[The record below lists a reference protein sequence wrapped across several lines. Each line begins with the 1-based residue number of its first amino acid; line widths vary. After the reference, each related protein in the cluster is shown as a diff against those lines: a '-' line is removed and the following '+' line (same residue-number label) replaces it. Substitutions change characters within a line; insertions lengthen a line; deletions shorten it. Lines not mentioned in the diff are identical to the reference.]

1 MVLAEVGLGA
11 FPPGAHE
18 PVIQTGADGGAYQ
31 RNHATRPL
39 LNHLSAGA
47 RGDTLDDAWD
57 ELVDNFFLQ
66 KFAADIDSGRAG
78 GGDPEFGDF
87 AIGVELKTVNQA
99 QLLNRAHGDGG
110 KDAEIGDDGD
120 QPAKAEAGALNGC
133 ESHSAVNYIVGHR
146 VEFAYLE
153 RIYSVIAA
161 DGHPVSSSELY
172 QESCRINL
180 NRGVGARQARDQRLF
195 GASAQPRFGFRIGHC
210 INHSAARRRM
220 PSGHS
225 SPCASITVTPK
236 NIMSTGKLQIV
247 PLGGL
252 GEFGMNCMAV
262 RWGDDIIVIDAGL
275 MFPEAE
281 LLGVDIV
288 VPDISYL
295 IENRQRV
302 RGIILTHGH
311 EDHIG
316 ALPWI
321 LSELK
326 VPVWGTEFTLAY
338 VEDKLD
344 EHGLLEDADLREM
357 HAGER
362 FKAGVFTVHPIRVT
376 HSLVDCVA
384 LAIHTPLGVIIH
396 TGDFKVDPTPTDNHL
411 FDLHSFAE
419 YGKQGVL
426 ALFQDSTNVERKGY
440 TPSERAVRRKFDE
453 VFAHTQ
459 RRLFISCFSSSI
471 HRIRLAVELAHQ
483 HGRKVAFV
491 GRSMNNSAEI
501 AEDLGYLEIPDGL
514 VINPGEMK
522 NFPPEKVCVMISGT
536 QGEPMSALSRAAVDN
551 HKHAKIEKGDTVV
564 LSSRIIPGN
573 EKTIYRMID
582 HLFRREAHVIYED
595 STSPPIHVSGHAS
608 QEELKLIINLV
619 KPKYFIPVHGEYRQL
634 KLHAEMA
641 GAMHSSVGK
650 VMLIESGD
658 ILEFDEHNARKAGRV
673 NVGRVCID
681 SGSRTDVVE
690 DLIIKDRRHLSEDGI
705 VLPIIAINKLTGR
718 VETAPEIVTRGF
730 NPGEDGLL
738 DGARRIVEDTLA
750 HSSEEE
756 KADYGVI
763 KEKIRA
769 DLKRYIS
776 RQTQKRP
783 LIMPVILEI

>member
-1 MVLAEVGLGA
+1 
-11 FPPGAHE
+11 
-18 PVIQTGADGGAYQ
+18 
-31 RNHATRPL
+31 
-39 LNHLSAGA
+39 
-47 RGDTLDDAWD
+47 
-57 ELVDNFFLQ
+57 
-66 KFAADIDSGRAG
+66 
-78 GGDPEFGDF
+78 
-87 AIGVELKTVNQA
+87 
-99 QLLNRAHGDGG
+99 
-110 KDAEIGDDGD
+110 
-120 QPAKAEAGALNGC
+120 
-133 ESHSAVNYIVGHR
+133 
-146 VEFAYLE
+146 
-153 RIYSVIAA
+153 
-161 DGHPVSSSELY
+161 
-172 QESCRINL
+172 
-180 NRGVGARQARDQRLF
+180 
-195 GASAQPRFGFRIGHC
+195 
-210 INHSAARRRM
+210 M
-220 PSGHS
+220 P
-225 SPCASITVTPK
+225 
-236 NIMSTGKLQIV
+236 TGKLQVV

-275 MFPEAE
+275 MFPESE

-295 IENRQRV
+295 IENRQKIRAIV
-302 RGIILTHGH
+302 LTHGH

-316 ALPWI
+316 ALPWM

-338 VEDKLD
+338 VEDKLE
-344 EHGLLEDADLREM
+344 EHELLEEADLREIR
-357 HAGER
+357 AGER
-362 FKAGVFTVHPIRVT
+362 FRVGPFTIHPIQVT

-384 LAIHTPLGVIIH
+384 LAIHTPIGVIIH
-396 TGDFKVDPTPTDNHL
+396 TGDFKVDPTPTDNRL
-411 FDLHSFAE
+411 FDLHTFAE
-419 YGKQGVL
+419 YGKEGVL
-426 ALFQDSTNVERKGY
+426 ALFQDSTNVERRGY

-453 VFAHTQ
+453 VFARTQ

-471 HRIRLAVELAHQ
+471 HRIKLAVELAYE
-483 HGRKVAFV
+483 HGRKVAFI
-491 GRSMNNSAEI
+491 GRSMTSSAEI
-501 AEDLGYLEIPDGL
+501 AEDLGYVEIPDGL
-514 VINPGEMK
+514 LIHPGEIK
-522 NFPPEKVCVMISGT
+522 NFAPEKTCVLISGT

-595 STSPPIHVSGHAS
+595 GSTPPVHVSGHAS

-619 KPKYFIPVHGEYRQL
+619 KPRYFIPVHGEYRQL

-641 GAMHSSVGK
+641 ASMRGAVGN

-658 ILEFDEHNARKAGRV
+658 ILEFDELGARKAGRV

-690 DLIIKDRRHLSEDGI
+690 DLVIKDRRHLSEDGI

-718 VETAPEIVTRGF
+718 VETNPEIVTRGF
-730 NPGEDGLL
+730 AGGENGFM
-738 DGARRIVEDTLA
+738 DGARQTVIQTLDL
-750 HSSEEE
+750 SSDEE

-776 RQTQKRP
+776 KQTQRRP

>member
-1 MVLAEVGLGA
+1 MIFAVARPSELTLTQAAQKNQFSGSQLIGLG
-11 FPPGAHE
+11 
-18 PVIQTGADGGAYQ
+18 
-31 RNHATRPL
+31 
-39 LNHLSAGA
+39 
-47 RGDTLDDAWD
+47 
-57 ELVDNFFLQ
+57 
-66 KFAADIDSGRAG
+66 
-78 GGDPEFGDF
+78 
-87 AIGVELKTVNQA
+87 
-99 QLLNRAHGDGG
+99 
-110 KDAEIGDDGD
+110 
-120 QPAKAEAGALNGC
+120 
-133 ESHSAVNYIVGHR
+133 
-146 VEFAYLE
+146 
-153 RIYSVIAA
+153 
-161 DGHPVSSSELY
+161 
-172 QESCRINL
+172 
-180 NRGVGARQARDQRLF
+180 
-195 GASAQPRFGFRIGHC
+195 
-210 INHSAARRRM
+210 SAAVRPAFVCYDQWTLKM
-220 PSGHS
+220 P
-225 SPCASITVTPK
+225 
-236 NIMSTGKLQIV
+236 TGKLHIV

-302 RGIILTHGH
+302 RAIILTHGH

-321 LSELK
+321 LSELN
-326 VPVWGTEFTLAY
+326 VPVWGTEFTLALL
-338 VEDKLD
+338 EDKLE
-344 EHGLLEDADLREM
+344 EHGLLENADLREIRP
-357 HAGER
+357 GER
-362 FKAGVFTVHPIRVT
+362 FKAGPFTIHPIHVT
-376 HSLVDCVA
+376 HSLVDCVS
-384 LAIHTPLGVIIH
+384 LAIHTPLGVLIH
-396 TGDFKVDPTPTDNHL
+396 TGDFKVDPTPTDNKM
-411 FDLHSFAE
+411 FDLHAFAE
-419 YGKQGVL
+419 YGKEGVL

-471 HRIRLAVELAHQ
+471 HRIKLAVELAWQ

-491 GRSMNNSAEI
+491 GRSMTNTSEI
-501 AEDLGYLEIPDGL
+501 AEDLGYIEIPEGL
-514 VINPGEMK
+514 LIHPGEMK
-522 NFPPEKVCVMISGT
+522 NYPPEKVCVMISGT

-573 EKTIYRMID
+573 EKAIYRMID
-582 HLFRREAHVIYED
+582 HLFRRQAHVIYED
-595 STSPPIHVSGHAS
+595 GSFPPIHVSGHAS

-619 KPKYFIPVHGEYRQL
+619 KPKYFIPIHGEYRQL

-641 GAMHSSVGK
+641 DAMHSSVGN

-658 ILEFDEHNARKAGRV
+658 ILEFDELGARKAGRV

-705 VLPIIAINKLTGR
+705 VLPIIAINKLSGR
-718 VETAPEIVTRGF
+718 VESSPEIVTRGF
-730 NPGEDGLL
+730 APGEDGFV
-738 DGARRIVEDTLA
+738 DGARQLVMQTLEQ
-750 HSSEEE
+750 SSEEE

-776 RQTQKRP
+776 KQTQKRP

>member
-1 MVLAEVGLGA
+1 MA
-11 FPPGAHE
+11 
-18 PVIQTGADGGAYQ
+18 
-31 RNHATRPL
+31 
-39 LNHLSAGA
+39 
-47 RGDTLDDAWD
+47 
-57 ELVDNFFLQ
+57 
-66 KFAADIDSGRAG
+66 
-78 GGDPEFGDF
+78 
-87 AIGVELKTVNQA
+87 
-99 QLLNRAHGDGG
+99 
-110 KDAEIGDDGD
+110 
-120 QPAKAEAGALNGC
+120 
-133 ESHSAVNYIVGHR
+133 
-146 VEFAYLE
+146 
-153 RIYSVIAA
+153 
-161 DGHPVSSSELY
+161 
-172 QESCRINL
+172 
-180 NRGVGARQARDQRLF
+180 
-195 GASAQPRFGFRIGHC
+195 
-210 INHSAARRRM
+210 
-220 PSGHS
+220 
-225 SPCASITVTPK
+225 
-236 NIMSTGKLQIV
+236 TGKLQIV

-295 IENRQRV
+295 TENRQRV

-321 LSELK
+321 LSELN

-344 EHGLLEDADLREM
+344 EHGLRDNADLREIR
-357 HAGER
+357 ANER
-362 FKAGVFTVHPIRVT
+362 FKAGVFTIHPIQVT

-384 LAIHTPLGVIIH
+384 LAIHTPLGVVIH
-396 TGDFKVDPTPTDNHL
+396 TGDFKVDPTPTDNRL

-419 YGKQGVL
+419 YGKEGVL

-440 TPSERAVRRKFDE
+440 TPR
-453 VFAHTQ
+453 
-459 RRLFISCFSSSI
+459 CFSSSI
-471 HRIRLAVELAHQ
+471 HRIKLAVELAHA
-483 HGRKVAFV
+483 HGRKVAFI
-491 GRSMNNSAEI
+491 GRSMNNSSEI
-501 AEDLGYLEIPDGL
+501 AEDLGYIEIPDGL

-582 HLFRREAHVIYED
+582 HLFRREAHVIYD
-595 STSPPIHVSGHAS
+595 DGSYPPVHVSGHAS

-619 KPKYFIPVHGEYRQL
+619 KPRYFIPIHGEYRQL

-641 GAMHSSVGK
+641 TSMHGSVGK

-658 ILEFDEHNARKAGRV
+658 VLEFDELGARKAGRV

-681 SGSRTDVVE
+681 SGNRTDVVE

-705 VLPIIAINKLTGR
+705 VLPIIAINKLSGR
-718 VETAPEIVTRGF
+718 VETTPEIVTRGF
-730 NPGEDGLL
+730 NPGEDGLM
-738 DGARRIVEDTLA
+738 DGARQIVIQTLEQ
-750 HSSEEE
+750 SSDEER
-756 KADYGVI
+756 ADYGVI

-776 RQTQKRP
+776 KQTQRRP

>member
-1 MVLAEVGLGA
+1 
-11 FPPGAHE
+11 
-18 PVIQTGADGGAYQ
+18 
-31 RNHATRPL
+31 
-39 LNHLSAGA
+39 
-47 RGDTLDDAWD
+47 
-57 ELVDNFFLQ
+57 
-66 KFAADIDSGRAG
+66 
-78 GGDPEFGDF
+78 
-87 AIGVELKTVNQA
+87 
-99 QLLNRAHGDGG
+99 
-110 KDAEIGDDGD
+110 
-120 QPAKAEAGALNGC
+120 
-133 ESHSAVNYIVGHR
+133 
-146 VEFAYLE
+146 
-153 RIYSVIAA
+153 
-161 DGHPVSSSELY
+161 
-172 QESCRINL
+172 
-180 NRGVGARQARDQRLF
+180 
-195 GASAQPRFGFRIGHC
+195 
-210 INHSAARRRM
+210 M
-220 PSGHS
+220 P
-225 SPCASITVTPK
+225 
-236 NIMSTGKLQIV
+236 TGKLHIV

-252 GEFGMNCMAV
+252 GEFGMNCMAM

-302 RGIILTHGH
+302 RAIVLTHGH

-321 LSELK
+321 LSELN

-338 VEDKLD
+338 VEDKLE
-344 EHGLLEDADLREM
+344 EHGLLENAELHEIRTD
-357 HAGER
+357 ER
-362 FKAGVFTVHPIRVT
+362 FKAGPFTIHPIHVT
-376 HSLVDCVA
+376 HSLVDCVS
-384 LAIHTPLGVIIH
+384 LAIHTPLGVVIH
-396 TGDFKVDPTPTDNHL
+396 TGDFKVDPTPTDNKM

-419 YGKQGVL
+419 YGKEGVL

-453 VFAHTQ
+453 VFARTE

-471 HRIRLAVELAHQ
+471 HRIKLAVELAWE
-483 HGRKVAFV
+483 HGRKVAFI
-491 GRSMNNSAEI
+491 GRSMTSSSEI
-501 AEDLGYLEIPDGL
+501 AEDLGYIEIPEGL
-514 VINPGEMK
+514 LIHPGEMK
-522 NFPPEKVCVMISGT
+522 NYPPEKVCVMISGT

-573 EKTIYRMID
+573 EKAIYRMID
-582 HLFRREAHVIYED
+582 HLFRRQAHVIYED
-595 STSPPIHVSGHAS
+595 GSSPPIHVSGHAS

-619 KPKYFIPVHGEYRQL
+619 KPKYFIPIHGEYRQL

-641 GAMHSSVGK
+641 GAMHSSVGC

-658 ILEFDEHNARKAGRV
+658 ILEFDELGARKAGRV

-705 VLPIIAINKLTGR
+705 VLPIIAINKLSGR
-718 VETAPEIVTRGF
+718 VETPPEIVTRGF
-730 NPGEDGLL
+730 AAGEDGFV
-738 DGARRIVEDTLA
+738 DGARQLVMQTLE
-750 HSSEEE
+750 SSSAEE

-776 RQTQKRP
+776 KQTQKRP

>member
-1 MVLAEVGLGA
+1 VLAS
-11 FPPGAHE
+11 
-18 PVIQTGADGGAYQ
+18 
-31 RNHATRPL
+31 L
-39 LNHLSAGA
+39 LLS
-47 RGDTLDDAWD
+47 
-57 ELVDNFFLQ
+57 
-66 KFAADIDSGRAG
+66 
-78 GGDPEFGDF
+78 
-87 AIGVELKTVNQA
+87 
-99 QLLNRAHGDGG
+99 
-110 KDAEIGDDGD
+110 
-120 QPAKAEAGALNGC
+120 
-133 ESHSAVNYIVGHR
+133 
-146 VEFAYLE
+146 
-153 RIYSVIAA
+153 
-161 DGHPVSSSELY
+161 
-172 QESCRINL
+172 
-180 NRGVGARQARDQRLF
+180 
-195 GASAQPRFGFRIGHC
+195 
-210 INHSAARRRM
+210 M
-220 PSGHS
+220 P
-225 SPCASITVTPK
+225 
-236 NIMSTGKLQIV
+236 TGKLQVI

-262 RWGDDIIVIDAGL
+262 RFGDDIIVIDAGL

-295 IENRQRV
+295 IENRQKV

-316 ALPWI
+316 ALPWF
-321 LSELK
+321 LAELK

-357 HAGER
+357 RPNER
-362 FKAGVFTVHPIRVT
+362 FKAGVFTIHPIHVT

-396 TGDFKVDPTPTDNHL
+396 TGDFKVDPTPTDNKL

-419 YGKQGVL
+419 YGKNGVL

-453 VFAHTQ
+453 IFAHTQ

-471 HRIRLAVELAHQ
+471 HRIKLAVELAHM
-483 HGRKVAFV
+483 HGRKIAFI
-491 GRSMNNSAEI
+491 GRSMNNSSEI
-501 AEDLGYLEIPDGL
+501 AEDLGYIEVPEGL

-522 NFPPEKVCVMISGT
+522 NFPPEKVCVLISGT

-582 HLFRREAHVIYED
+582 HLFRREAYVIYD
-595 STSPPIHVSGHAS
+595 DGTYPPVHVSGHAS
-608 QEELKLIINLV
+608 QDELKLIINLV
-619 KPKYFIPVHGEYRQL
+619 KPRYFIPIHGEYRQL

-641 GAMHSSVGK
+641 GAMHGSVGK

-658 ILEFDEHNARKAGRV
+658 VLEFDELGARKAGRV
-673 NVGRVCID
+673 NIGRVCID
-681 SGSRTDVVE
+681 SGNRTDVVE

-705 VLPIIAINKLTGR
+705 VLPIIAIHKLTGR
-718 VETAPEIVTRGF
+718 IETSPEIVTRGF

-738 DGARRIVEDTLA
+738 EGARQIVMDTLDQ
-750 HSSEEE
+750 SSEEE

-763 KEKIRA
+763 KEKIRT

-776 RQTQKRP
+776 RQTQRRP
-783 LIMPVILEI
+783 LIMPVILEV

>member
-1 MVLAEVGLGA
+1 
-11 FPPGAHE
+11 
-18 PVIQTGADGGAYQ
+18 
-31 RNHATRPL
+31 
-39 LNHLSAGA
+39 
-47 RGDTLDDAWD
+47 
-57 ELVDNFFLQ
+57 
-66 KFAADIDSGRAG
+66 
-78 GGDPEFGDF
+78 
-87 AIGVELKTVNQA
+87 
-99 QLLNRAHGDGG
+99 
-110 KDAEIGDDGD
+110 
-120 QPAKAEAGALNGC
+120 
-133 ESHSAVNYIVGHR
+133 
-146 VEFAYLE
+146 
-153 RIYSVIAA
+153 
-161 DGHPVSSSELY
+161 
-172 QESCRINL
+172 
-180 NRGVGARQARDQRLF
+180 
-195 GASAQPRFGFRIGHC
+195 
-210 INHSAARRRM
+210 M
-220 PSGHS
+220 P
-225 SPCASITVTPK
+225 
-236 NIMSTGKLQIV
+236 TGKLQVV

-262 RWGDDIIVIDAGL
+262 RWGEDIVVIDAGL

-295 IENRQRV
+295 TENRHRV
-302 RGIILTHGH
+302 RAIILTHGH

-338 VEDKLD
+338 VEDKLE
-344 EHGLLEDADLREM
+344 EHELLDDTDLREIK
-357 HAGER
+357 ASER
-362 FKAGVFTVHPIRVT
+362 FRVGPFTIHPIQVT

-384 LAIHTPLGVIIH
+384 LAIHTPLGVIVH
-396 TGDFKVDPTPTDNHL
+396 TGDFKVDPTPTDNKL

-419 YGKQGVL
+419 YGKEGVL

-440 TPSERAVRRKFDE
+440 TASERAVRRKFDE
-453 VFAHTQ
+453 VFARTQ
-459 RRLFISCFSSSI
+459 RRLLISCFSSSI
-471 HRIRLAVELAHQ
+471 HRIKLAVELAYE
-483 HGRKVAFV
+483 HGRKVAFI
-491 GRSMNNSAEI
+491 GRSMSTSAEI
-501 AEDLGYLEIPDGL
+501 AADLGYLEIPDGL
-514 VINPGEMK
+514 LIHPGEMK
-522 NFPPEKVCVMISGT
+522 NFAPEKVCVMISGT

-573 EKTIYRMID
+573 EKTIYRMVD

-595 STSPPIHVSGHAS
+595 GSSPPVHVSGHAS
-608 QEELKLIINLV
+608 QEELKLVINLV
-619 KPKYFIPVHGEYRQL
+619 KPRYFIPIHGEYRQL
-634 KLHAEMA
+634 KLHSEMA
-641 GAMHSSVGK
+641 AAMHGAVGS

-658 ILEFDEHNARKAGRV
+658 ILEFDELGARKAGRV

-705 VLPIIAINKLTGR
+705 VLPIIAINKLSGR
-718 VETAPEIVTRGF
+718 VETSPEIVTRGF
-730 NPGEDGLL
+730 SPGEDGFM
-738 DGARRIVEDTLA
+738 DGARQIVMQTLDV
-750 HSSEEE
+750 SSEEE

-776 RQTQKRP
+776 KQTQKRP